1 MTIESVCLVIRHP
14 PYGRED
20 AYAGLR
26 TMLVS
31 NKQGLRTTVVL
42 LDAGVLN
49 LVSGQRA
56 GSIEMPAN
64 EDVLY
69 EILDLG
75 GRLVTDQGSLDAHGL
90 TLKDIVMGVEVM
102 DGPELAE
109 LILSHDAVLPICG
122 GF

>member
-1 MTIESVCLVIRHP
+1 MVIRSVCLIIRHP

-31 NKQGLRTTVVL
+31 IKHGLRTTVVV
-42 LDAGVLN
+42 LDAGVWN

-56 GSIEMPAN
+56 SAIDMPSN
-64 EDVLY
+64 EDSIY
-69 EILDLG
+69 EILDTG
-75 GRLVTDQGSLDAHGL
+75 GRILTDQSSLDAHGL
-90 TLKDIVMGVEVM
+90 GPRDIIEGVEVLP
-102 DGPELAE
+102 GPELAE
-109 LILSHDAVLPICG
+109 AILSHDAVLPACG